1 MLGRDPWITG
11 MPARAC
17 PWITGFHGRF
27 WDSPPRLNPR
37 DARPCPF
44 RFLRRLR
51 LPWLLRPRGPLYLR
65 RLHNGEAENRVQT
78 DVQREEVRQLNVAV
92 PLTLHREMR
101 VRAAQEDITLREMC
115 IRAIE
120 DYLQK

>member
-1 MLGRDPWITG
+1 MT
-11 MPARAC
+11 
-17 PWITGFHGRF
+17 T
-27 WDSPPRLNPR
+27 N
-37 DARPCPF
+37 RPDLSMGPN
-44 RFLRRLR
+44 RR
-51 LPWLLRPRGPLYLR
+51 R
-65 RLHNGEAENRVQT
+65 RNGEAENRVQQ

>member
-1 MLGRDPWITG
+1 M
-11 MPARAC
+11 
-17 PWITGFHGRF
+17 
-27 WDSPPRLNPR
+27 
-37 DARPCPF
+37 
-44 RFLRRLR
+44 
-51 LPWLLRPRGPLYLR
+51 
-65 RLHNGEAENRVQT
+65 QT

-101 VRAAQEDITLREMC
+101 VRAARMHITLREMC

>member
-1 MLGRDPWITG
+1 MGRRRTG
-11 MPARAC
+11 CR
-17 PWITGFHGRF
+17 
-27 WDSPPRLNPR
+27 
-37 DARPCPF
+37 
-44 RFLRRLR
+44 
-51 LPWLLRPRGPLYLR
+51 
-65 RLHNGEAENRVQT
+65 Q